1 MIDHAYCI
9 NLERSKERRASAQNQ
24 FESHGLEVEMFNAT
38 DGKLEAPS
46 KLFITK
52 SEWGC
57 AMSHVRVWRDIVENG
72 YETSLIFED
81 DVVLSPNF
89 VEKLEQVMS
98 ELPDDWDFLNIGAP
112 ELYRINMYDHSEN
125 LKEGMSVM
133 FHAYLIR
140 LKCAKKW
147 SLIEPDHLKIAIDT
161 FAYNYPSYNLH
172 VNEPIAGQ
180 VSPFNSTIGALR
192 THDYTFYIRNLAP
205 IIILLLI
212 VCYIVWR
219 FLLH

>member
-1 MIDHAYCI
+1 M
-9 NLERSKERRASAQNQ
+9 ERSTERRASAQKQ
-24 FESHGLEVEMFNAT
+24 FENHGLDVEIFNAT
-38 DGKLEAPS
+38 DGNLEAPR

-57 AMSHVRVWRDIVENG
+57 AMSHVRIWRDIVEKG

-89 VEKLEQVMS
+89 VGKLEQIMS
-98 ELPDDWDFLNIGAP
+98 ELPDDWDFVNLGAP
-112 ELYRINMYDHSEN
+112 ELYKIDMYEHSEN
-125 LKEGMSVM
+125 LKEGKSVM

-147 SLIEPDHLKIAIDT
+147 SMIVPDHLKIAIDT

-180 VSPFNSTIGALR
+180 ESPLNSTIGVLR

-205 IIILLLI
+205 LIILLLI
-212 VCYIVWR
+212 VGYIVWR

>member
-9 NLERSKERRASAQNQ
+9 NLERSKERRASAQKQ
-24 FESHGLEVEMFNAT
+24 FESHSLDVEMFNAT
-38 DGKLEAPS
+38 DGKLEAPQ

-57 AMSHVRVWRDIVENG
+57 AMSQGRVWRDIVENG
-72 YETSLIFED
+72 YETTLIFED
-81 DVVLSPNF
+81 DVVLTPNF
-89 VEKLEQVMS
+89 VGKLDKIMS
-98 ELPDDWDFLNIGAP
+98 ELPDDWDFVNLGAP
-112 ELYRINMYDHSEN
+112 ELFRINMYDHSEN
-125 LKEGMSVM
+125 LKEGISVT

-147 SLIEPDHLKIAIDT
+147 SMVDPVHLKIAIDT

-172 VNEPIAGQ
+172 ASEPIASQ
-180 VSPFNSTIGALR
+180 ESPFNTTIGVLR

-205 IIILLLI
+205 LIILLLI
-212 VCYIVWR
+212 VGYIVWR